1 MSPSVVRPQGPT
13 PGGFLFKIAMEV
25 LIAARLGDTE
35 TASALLA
42 AGADVNGRNDQGCV
56 TRLQVCMPRR
66 DATTKGSSRRSTALQ
81 LACLF
86 GHTQTAEMLVAIGAD
101 LNSKDNV
108 GYGQRA
114 VPLRRRHFARGHA
127 G

>member
-1 MSPSVVRPQGPT
+1 
-13 PGGFLFKIAMEV
+13 MEV

-56 TRLQVCMPRR
+56 TAALCVCPGGT
-66 DATTKGSSRRSTALQ
+66 ATTKGSSRRSTALQ

-108 GYGQRA
+108 GYGQRM
-114 VPLRRRHFARGHA
+114 VSLRRRHFARRNA

>member
-1 MSPSVVRPQGPT
+1 
-13 PGGFLFKIAMEV
+13 MEV

-56 TRLQVCMPRR
+56 TRLQVRAPEGRVM
-66 DATTKGSSRRSTALQ
+66 TKGSSRRSTALQ

-101 LNSKDNV
+101 FNSKDTV
-108 GYGQRA
+108 GCGQRG
-114 VPLRRRHFARGHA
+114 VPLRRAPWLREGRGMNLQVHGA
-127 G
+127 ASRIVERPRRYS